1 MKKQRAKRPRKRDSA
16 IDEEAREQQM
26 RMLAEAVEISSDLVG
41 MADCEGHFIFV
52 NRAFLRILGYPK
64 EQVIGRHFSC
74 FHSANNPPT
83 LNREI
88 GEKSFQDEG
97 WRGECLLSRGDGT
110 DLPVFLNLGPA
121 KDRQGRVIGNLGV
134 GRDISEQKRVEE
146 ALRQSEER
154 VRLLLDS
161 TAEAIYGVDM
171 EGNCTLC
178 NPACA
183 RSLGYDSPADLHGKH
198 MHALV
203 HHTRPDGTPYPSREC
218 RIYEALRTNK
228 GTHTDDE
235 VFWRKDGSSFPIEY
249 WSHPIRRDG
258 QVIGAVATFIDI
270 TGRKK
275 TEDALKQSEA
285 KFKTLF
291 ETANDAILT
300 LKGETFWD
308 CNLRAE
314 TLFGCGKEDIVGH
327 HPLEFSPPVQPDG
340 RLSSEKSAEKIQ
352 AVLAGPPQFF
362 EWRIVRPD
370 GTPVDVEISLNRVI
384 TPEAEYLQTIVR
396 DITERKQAESSLREA
411 HLRLN
416 IALQESEQQARDAV
430 KLTELIDI
438 LQSCQTIEE
447 AYKITGSTLPKILS
461 CQAGALCITSP
472 SRNTV
477 EAVATW
483 GDAVATE
490 KTFAPDKCWA
500 LRRGKI
506 HMVHDSTSALRCA
519 HLKEFPPAGYLC
531 VPLAAHGET
540 LGVLYL
546 ECSSRLT
553 NPSPGPAADEMEALG
568 RQARAVGERISS
580 ALANLRLRD
589 VLRSQSIRDP
599 LTGLFNRR
607 YMEESFERELRRAA
621 RNSQP
626 VALVMLD
633 IDNFKQFNDTFG
645 HQAGD
650 TLLRALGDFV
660 LQRTRGQDVA
670 CRYGGEEFAIVLADA
685 TAEAACKRIE
695 ILREEL
701 KQLSVQ
707 HAGQVLGRISFS
719 IGIAVFPD
727 HGATVEELLHAADRA
742 LYRAKAKGRDR
753 VVLA

>member
-1 MKKQRAKRPRKRDSA
+1 MKQQRAKRPRKGNSV
-16 IDEEAREQQM
+16 IYEGDEQRL
-26 RMLAEAVEISSDLVG
+26 RLLAEAVENSSELIG
-41 MADCEGHFIFV
+41 MADCAGHFTFA
-52 NRAFLRILGYPK
+52 NRAFLQALGYPK
-64 EQVIGRHFSC
+64 EKVIGKHFSS
-74 FHSANNPPT
+74 FHSPNNPPT

-88 GEKSFQDEG
+88 GEKSFQDGG
-97 WRGECLLSRGDGT
+97 WRGECLLSRRSGT
-110 DLPVFLNLGPA
+110 DLLVLLNVGPV
-121 KDRQGRVIGNLGV
+121 KDSQGRVIGNFGV
-134 GRDISEQKRVEE
+134 ARDISEQKRIEE

-161 TAEAIYGVDM
+161 TAEAIYGIDM
-171 EGNCTLC
+171 RGNCTLC

-183 RSLGYDSPADLHGKH
+183 RALGYDSPADLHGKH

-218 RIYEALRTNK
+218 RIYEALLTNK
-228 GTHTDDE
+228 GNHADDE
-235 VFWRKDGSSFPIEY
+235 VLWRKDGTGFPVEY

-258 QVIGAVATFIDI
+258 QLIGAVVTFIDI

-275 TEDALKQSEA
+275 TEEALKQSET

-291 ETANDAILT
+291 ETANDAILIM
-300 LKGETFWD
+300 KGERFSD

-314 TLFGCGKEDIVGH
+314 TLFGCGREGIVGH
-327 HPLEFSPPVQPDG
+327 HPLDFSPSVQPDG
-340 RLSSEKSAEKIQ
+340 RPSSEKAAEKMQ
-352 AVLAGPPQFF
+352 AALAGLSQFF
-362 EWRIVRPD
+362 EWRHVRPD
-370 GTPVDVEISLNRVI
+370 ATPFDVEVSLNRVV
-384 TPEAEYLQTIVR
+384 TPQAEYLQAIVR
-396 DITERKQAESSLREA
+396 DITERKQAESALREA
-411 HLRLN
+411 HLKLN
-416 IALQESEQQARDAV
+416 TALRESEQQARDAV

-447 AYKITGSTLPKILS
+447 AYKITGSTLPRILS
-461 CQAGALCITSP
+461 CQSGALCITSP

-477 EAVATW
+477 EVVTAW
-483 GDAVATE
+483 GDVLATE
-490 KTFAPDKCWA
+490 KTFAPEDCWA

-506 HMVHDSTSALRCA
+506 HAVHDSTSPLRCA
-519 HLKEFPPAGYLC
+519 HLCGSPPTSYLC

-546 ECSSRLT
+546 ECSSRPT
-553 NPSPGPAADEMEALG
+553 NTSLGPAADETERLG

-607 YMEESFERELRRAA
+607 YMEESLERELRRAA
-621 RNSQP
+621 RNSQS
-626 VALVMLD
+626 VALIMLD
-633 IDNFKQFNDTFG
+633 IDHFKQFNDTFG

-670 CRYGGEEFAIVLADA
+670 CRYGGEEFALILAGA

-701 KQLSVQ
+701 KQLTVQ
-707 HAGQVLGRISFS
+707 HSGQVLGRISFS
-719 IGIAVFPD
+719 IGISVFPS
-727 HGATVEELLHAADRA
+727 HGATAEELLRAADRA
-742 LYRAKAKGRDR
+742 LYRAKTEGRDR